1 MQNPSRF
8 DSMIRRIGDFPVPG
22 VTFYD
27 VTPLLS
33 DGEAFR
39 EAVSALTDPFLNARI
54 QKVVGAEA
62 RGFFVAPAIAHELR
76 AGFVPIPK
84 SGKLPFRTRR
94 HQESLADTEGVVNSQ
109 NFVPGGA
116 TTYVKPYDFEL
127 HSDAIREGEN
137 VLVVGH
143 LLAKGG
149 TAAACCRLV
158 ESSGGTVSGCA
169 FLIELASL
177 RGAERLSPRNVFS
190 LLRYGGH
197 PS

>member
-39 EAVSALTDPFLNARI
+39 EAVSALTDPFRNARI

-76 AGFVPIPK
+76 AGFVPIRKP
-84 SGKLPFRTRR
+84 GKLPFRTRR
-94 HQESLADTEGVVNSQ
+94 HQEALADTEGVVNAQ

-137 VLVVGH
+137 VLVVDD

-177 RGAERLSPRNVFS
+177 RGDERLSPRNVFS